1 MYASDQPAR
10 ISVRTAVLHL
20 LRSLGMTTIFGN
32 PGSTELPMFR
42 EFPPDF
48 RYVLGLQESIVV
60 AMADGYAQ
68 ATGQAAFVNLHSAA
82 GVGHAMGNVFT
93 AFKNRTPLVITA
105 GQQARSLLQFEPY
118 LFSDRATQLPL
129 PYVKWACE
137 PARAEDVPRAIARA
151 FLVAT
156 QPPRG
161 PVFVSIPVDDWEAL
175 SEVTEPRQVYA
186 AARPDPAALESL
198 RTALAQSDRP
208 AFVVGAAVDRDGAWD
223 EVVRLAE
230 QYSARVWVSP
240 VSGRCSF
247 PESHRLFAG
256 FLPAFRERIVECLTG
271 HDLILVL
278 GAPVFTYHFQGSG
291 PHVPAGARLIQV
303 TDEPDSAAYAA
314 AGVSIVTGLRLCLQ
328 ELLKSEQTRPR
339 TLPFPA
345 RRPTRVAVGSHAISV
360 DFLMQA
366 LTDVRP
372 DDSIIVE
379 EAPSSRHSMQAHLPI
394 NRSGG
399 FFTTSSGGLG
409 YGLPAAIGVALG
421 RPERPVIGIVGDGS
435 SMYAIQGLWTAAQL
449 GLPITFVVVNNRR
462 YAAMHEFAA
471 LFGISHAV
479 GTDLTGIDFVGLAK
493 SQGCY
498 GVRVQDAGELCGVLD
513 AAIESRAP
521 SLVEVCVE

>member
-1 MYASDQPAR
+1 MMDASEQVAR
-10 ISVRTAVLHL
+10 GSVRTAVLQL
-20 LRSLGMTTIFGN
+20 LRSLEMTTIFGN

-42 EFPPDF
+42 DFPADF
-48 RYVLGLQESIVV
+48 RYILGLQESIVV

-68 ATGQAAFVNLHSAA
+68 ATGQAVVVNLHSAA

-105 GQQARSLLQFEPY
+105 GQQARSLFQFEPY

-151 FLVAT
+151 ILIAS

-161 PVFVSIPVDDWEAL
+161 PVLVSIPVDDWDV
-175 SEVTEPRQVYA
+175 SSQMIEPRQVYA
-186 AARPDPAALESL
+186 SARPDPAALESL
-198 RTALAQSDRP
+198 RFALAQCDRP
-208 AFVVGAAVDRDGAWD
+208 VFVVGAAVDRDGAWD

-230 QYSARVWVSP
+230 QHSARVWVSP

-247 PESHRLFAG
+247 PESHPLFAG
-256 FLPAFRERIVECLTG
+256 FLPAFRERIVERLTG

-278 GAPVFTYHFQGSG
+278 GAPVFPYHFQGSG
-291 PHVPAGARLIQV
+291 PHIPAGAKLIHV
-303 TDEPDSAAYAA
+303 TDEPDCAASAA

-328 ELLKSEQTRPR
+328 ELLKSQRTRPR
-339 TLPFPA
+339 ALPIPTD
-345 RRPTRVAVGSHAISV
+345 RPPRVLSSHTISV
-360 DFLMQA
+360 DLLMQT
-366 LTDVRP
+366 LSDVRP
-372 DDSIIVE
+372 ADSIIVE
-379 EAPSSRHSMQAHLPI
+379 EAPSSRASMQAHLPI

-409 YGLPAAIGVALG
+409 YGLPAAIGVALAC
-421 RPERPVIGIVGDGS
+421 PERAVIGIVGDGS

-449 GLPITFVVVNNRR
+449 ALPITFVVVNNRK

-471 LFGISHAV
+471 LFGMPPAV
-479 GTDLTGIDFVGLAK
+479 GTDLSGLDFVGLAK
-493 SQGCY
+493 SQGCQ
-498 GVRVQDAGELCGVLD
+498 GTRVRDAGELAGALD
-513 AAIESRAP
+513 VAIRSRAP